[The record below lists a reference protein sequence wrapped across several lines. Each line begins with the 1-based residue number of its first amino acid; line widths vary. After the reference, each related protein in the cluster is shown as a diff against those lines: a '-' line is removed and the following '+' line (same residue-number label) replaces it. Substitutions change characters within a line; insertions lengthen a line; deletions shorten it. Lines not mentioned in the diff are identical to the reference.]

1 MECNHRRHRINSQG
15 RDIKLKLNS
24 SDMAMITN
32 PRSTT
37 NNIRLPSSRSHHRSE
52 SASNIGGHSLIV
64 ESHEI
69 DSFVQLISSNP
80 QSPLQTRRYLF
91 GGSVTQH
98 GKLIKVGR

>member
-1 MECNHRRHRINSQG
+1 MECNHRRHRINSRS

-24 SDMAMITN
+24 NDMVLTTD

-37 NNIRLPSSRSHHRSE
+37 NNIRLPFPRSHHRSE
-52 SASNIGGHSLIV
+52 AASNIGGNSLIV

-80 QSPLQTRRYLF
+80 QSPLQARRYLF

-98 GKLIKVGR
+98 GNLIKVGR